1 MLKRIND
8 ENKKTKEV
16 LDKIDRGEFKKEKRV
31 DTVSVA
37 YHRKEE
43 DEDEEEEEEE
53 DEGSSTVAPPP
64 ETTSKSRVS
73 FSGSW
78 ATDKAEDITWA
89 TSMEQKRWEKKK
101 TTQYSIG
108 PRYPIVVFNPNA
120 LSKPT
125 PNPAGC
131 RSHHSLFHFSIRAR
145 FMLFLWD
152 TKVQHSQP
160 PTLNAQHIP
169 SKAIP
174 IIIIII
180 IIIITTT
187 IIIITISRYHLTF
200 KIVQADAK
208 IVSQIF
214 HAHGFHEVAVKLT
227 MVILLVVKRKMMVL
241 LRC

>member
-31 DTVSVA
+31 DSVA

-43 DEDEEEEEEE
+43 DEDEEEEEE

-89 TSMEQKRWEKKK
+89 TSMEQKRYKKEK

-108 PRYPIVVFNPNA
+108 
-120 LSKPT
+120 
-125 PNPAGC
+125 
-131 RSHHSLFHFSIRAR
+131 
-145 FMLFLWD
+145 
-152 TKVQHSQP
+152 
-160 PTLNAQHIP
+160 TLVPGIP
-169 SKAIP
+169 
-174 IIIIII
+174 
-180 IIIITTT
+180 
-187 IIIITISRYHLTF
+187 
-200 KIVQADAK
+200 
-208 IVSQIF
+208 
-214 HAHGFHEVAVKLT
+214 
-227 MVILLVVKRKMMVL
+227 
-241 LRC
+241 

>member
-31 DTVSVA
+31 DTVA

-43 DEDEEEEEEE
+43 DEDEEEEEE

-101 TTQYSIG
+101 TTQYSI
-108 PRYPIVVFNPNA
+108 
-120 LSKPT
+120 
-125 PNPAGC
+125 
-131 RSHHSLFHFSIRAR
+131 
-145 FMLFLWD
+145 
-152 TKVQHSQP
+152 
-160 PTLNAQHIP
+160 
-169 SKAIP
+169 
-174 IIIIII
+174 
-180 IIIITTT
+180 
-187 IIIITISRYHLTF
+187 
-200 KIVQADAK
+200 
-208 IVSQIF
+208 
-214 HAHGFHEVAVKLT
+214 
-227 MVILLVVKRKMMVL
+227 
-241 LRC
+241 

>member
-31 DTVSVA
+31 DSVA

-89 TSMEQKRWEKKK
+89 TSMEQKRWKKEKQLNIQLEPWSQVSHSGLQPKRSQQADPK
-101 TTQYSIG
+101 PSRLQV
-108 PRYPIVVFNPNA
+108 PPFP
-120 LSKPT
+120 LSF
-125 PNPAGC
+125 
-131 RSHHSLFHFSIRAR
+131 FH
-145 FMLFLWD
+145 LWPFYAFPMGH
-152 TKVQHSQP
+152 KS
-160 PTLNAQHIP
+160 TLVAQHIP

-180 IIIITTT
+180 PTTS
-187 IIIITISRYHLTF
+187 INITISRYHLTF